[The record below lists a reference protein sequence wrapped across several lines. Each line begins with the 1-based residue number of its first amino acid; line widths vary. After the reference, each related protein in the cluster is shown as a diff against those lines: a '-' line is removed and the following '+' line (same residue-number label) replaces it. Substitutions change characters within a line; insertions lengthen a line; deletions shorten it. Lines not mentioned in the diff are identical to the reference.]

1 MNLLV
6 HSRLLKAESSLS
18 APCEHLEEECL
29 LAGLR
34 LRETCGDMK
43 IESQT
48 STATGIDRVATG
60 KAFLTI

>member
-1 MNLLV
+1 MNLSV
-6 HSRLLKAESSLS
+6 HS
-18 APCEHLEEECL
+18 EHLEEECL
-29 LAGLR
+29 LVGQR

>member
-6 HSRLLKAESSLS
+6 HS
-18 APCEHLEEECL
+18 EHLEEECL
-29 LAGLR
+29 LVGLR